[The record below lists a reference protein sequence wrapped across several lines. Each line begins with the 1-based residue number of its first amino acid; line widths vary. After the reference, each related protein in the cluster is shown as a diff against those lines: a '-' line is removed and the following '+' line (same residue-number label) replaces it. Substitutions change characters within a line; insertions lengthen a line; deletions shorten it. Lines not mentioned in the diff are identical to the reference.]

1 MCRLTRL
8 NGPENRNPMSKEK
21 RSTRRGGGGG
31 GGGGGATAETTEEIE
46 ISDGVLPPQASL
58 AVCLL
63 FRIRLNARGGFLA
76 LLIRVRSNFADIAT
90 KVNKKQH

>member
-21 RSTRRGGGGG
+21 RSTRR